1 MLALAKKNELWY
13 HKQNKPER
21 NKKKGLTGVKKEERA
36 EKKRREDQ
44 ALNRVLWWFGGAVLL
59 EFFLLLLNRFYI
71 NFDASGAALAH
82 ILARM
87 LRGVAWVS
95 LAAAV
100 GCGGW
105 WWTRRKKGGK
115 TFLPGALTMASAA
128 LFLCAAVSSL
138 WRTVGVQFLYLS
150 VPASAVLALI
160 YYLYQRDFFLVS
172 LQGVIALFAMWSYR
186 KLIFIHAQAA
196 YVILALCA
204 VGVVALGVFTFVLQ
218 RGDGKLGKRRILAKK
233 ANYAML
239 YAAGG
244 VTACALLA
252 ALLLGAAA
260 AYWAL
265 FLVVAWLFAAAVYY
279 TVRLM

>member
-1 MLALAKKNELWY
+1 MVAPLQNGKKCGIIKETV
-13 HKQNKPER
+13 E
-21 NKKKGLTGVKKEERA
+21 KKGLMSVKKETRE

-71 NFDASGAALAH
+71 NFGHGDTALAFG
-82 ILARM
+82 LSRM
-87 LRGVAWVS
+87 LQVLVWVS

-100 GCGGW
+100 ACGLW
-105 WWTRRKKGGK
+105 WWLSRRKGNK
-115 TFLPGALTMASAA
+115 TFLPGALTVVAAA
-128 LFLCAAVSSL
+128 LFVCALVSSV
-138 WRTVGVQFLYLS
+138 WTAVGVQFLYLS
-150 VPASAVLALI
+150 VPATAVLALI
-160 YYLYQRDFFLVS
+160 YYLYQREFFLVA

-186 KLIFIHAQAA
+186 KLIAAQPRLT
-196 YVILALCA
+196 YVLMALCA
-204 VGVVALGVFTFVLQ
+204 AGVVAISALAFALQ
-218 RGDGKLGKRRILAKK
+218 RKDGKLGKRRILAKK

-244 VTACALLA
+244 VTLCALLA
-252 ALLLGAAA
+252 ALLLGATA

-265 FLVVAWLFAAAVYY
+265 FLVVAWLFVAAVYY